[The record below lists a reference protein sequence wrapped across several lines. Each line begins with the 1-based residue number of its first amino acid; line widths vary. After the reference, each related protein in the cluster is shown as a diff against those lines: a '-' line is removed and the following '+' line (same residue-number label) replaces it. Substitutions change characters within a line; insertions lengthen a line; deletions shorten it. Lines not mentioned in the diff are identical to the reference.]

1 MRGPAAT
8 LEALNRFATRT
19 PRTELATVAYGE
31 YDPMTG
37 DFVYACAGHPPP
49 VACIDGRVI
58 VLQEGRS
65 PLLAAGYDGPREEAT
80 CFLPPHAT
88 LLLYTDGLIERRD
101 EPFQRG
107 VDRLGATLER
117 VGDGDPADLVDAVV
131 EAVLGSRERTD
142 DAALLVLRTGAPIP
156 FAMTFGDAPE
166 GLRPL
171 RHRLQAWL
179 ELNGCTP
186 DDADAVVLAVN
197 EAAANAIEHGYRN
210 GEGRVEVAGDL
221 LDHEL
226 RMSVVDHGDW
236 RPGHPDP
243 ARGRGLPLMRTL
255 MDDVDIEPLTP
266 GTRVILRRR
275 VDVGKDAPAMA

>member
-1 MRGPAAT
+1 MGH
-8 LEALNRFATRT
+8 
-19 PRTELATVAYGE
+19 TESRNAGE
-31 YDPMTG
+31 SDR
-37 DFVYACAGHPPP
+37 
-49 VACIDGRVI
+49 ILRI
-58 VLQEGRS
+58 VLQHSLEHQPRVLGGANALERLGQRDVGVDQVIAVPRPVRDFD
-65 PLLAAGYDGPREEAT
+65 PLLVPAHHFGLEPDQADEVLGRLVPAALGDRVLERHVELAHRRVRAELAL
-80 CFLPPHAT
+80 FVLDAQ
-88 LLLYTDGLIERRD
+88 LIE
-101 EPFQRG
+101 E
-107 VDRLGATLER
+107 
-117 VGDGDPADLVDAVV
+117 
-131 EAVLGSRERTD
+131 
-142 DAALLVLRTGAPIP
+142 
-156 FAMTFGDAPE
+156 
-166 GLRPL
+166 
-171 RHRLQAWL
+171 RLQAWL

-275 VDVGKDAPAMA
+275 VDVGEDAPAMA